1 MDLEFCVHW
10 HKIVFMSTKETALPE
25 RGNTQDARP
34 YTAEST
40 PPVKAEEPVAWYLH
54 QAAEAADKTGL
65 KAVRA
70 EARSV
75 FMLQF
80 GQRCR
85 AARGAR
91 EINDVAARV
100 GVHRNTIWNMERG
113 DSLPDAFELEVLAKE
128 YNTTP
133 AGLLGGEAKD
143 ASGRTAAVP
152 HGVHA
157 VQVDELIYVPL
168 FDLREQADGAA
179 FNDADS
185 VLAMRPFDAQ
195 FIRYD
200 LGIAHDD
207 LAMFGMVGASMEPWL
222 HAKDAVL
229 ADLRDRDALTEG
241 VHLIRLDGA
250 LLMKKLQRLP
260 GKILRVSSYNA
271 AYEPFDI
278 QGHEPADRDFAVL
291 GRVRWAGVTFN

>member
-1 MDLEFCVHW
+1 
-10 HKIVFMSTKETALPE
+10 MSTKEAALPE
-25 RGNTQDARP
+25 RDNIQGDQP
-34 YTAEST
+34 YTFERT

-54 QAAEAADKTGL
+54 HAAEAADKTGL

-85 AARGAR
+85 AARGDR
-91 EINDVAARV
+91 EINDVAATV
-100 GVHRNTIWNMERG
+100 GVHRNTIWNVERG

-133 AGLLGGEAKD
+133 AHLLGGEAKET
-143 ASGRTAAVP
+143 SRQAAAP
-152 HGVHA
+152 HGVRA

-168 FDLREQADGAA
+168 FDLRDQADGAA

-207 LAMFGMVGASMEPWL
+207 LAMFGVVGASMEPWL

-260 GKILRVSSYNA
+260 GKILRVSSYNP

-278 QGHEPADRDFAVL
+278 QGHESADRDFAVL

>member
-1 MDLEFCVHW
+1 MQGAHE
-10 HKIVFMSTKETALPE
+10 
-25 RGNTQDARP
+25 P
-34 YTAEST
+34 YPSATVA
-40 PPVKAEEPVAWYLH
+40 PVKADEPVAWYRYH
-54 QAAEAADKTGL
+54 AAAAADKAEVKT
-65 KAVRA
+65 VRT

-75 FMLQF
+75 FMQQF

-91 EINDVAARV
+91 EINDVAAAV
-100 GVHRNTIWNMERG
+100 GVHRNTIWNVERG
-113 DSLPDAFELEVLAKE
+113 DSLPDAFELEVLARE

-133 AGLLGGEAKD
+133 TQLLGGEAQ
-143 ASGRTAAVP
+143 GAARSEGVP
-152 HGVHA
+152 HGVRA

-168 FDLREQADGAA
+168 FDLRDQAEGAA
-179 FNDADS
+179 FTDADS

-207 LAMFGMVGASMEPWL
+207 LAMFGVVGASMEPWL
-222 HAKDAVL
+222 HARDAVL

-260 GKILRVSSYNA
+260 GKVLRVSSYNP

-278 QGHEPADRDFAVL
+278 QGHESADRDFAVL

>member
-1 MDLEFCVHW
+1 
-10 HKIVFMSTKETALPE
+10 MSTNPPVPPAHESNQPYSLP
-25 RGNTQDARP
+25 TVA
-34 YTAEST
+34 
-40 PPVKAEEPVAWYLH
+40 PVKADEPVAWYRFH
-54 QAAEAADKTGL
+54 AAAAADKAEVKT
-65 KAVRA
+65 VRT
-70 EARSV
+70 EARNV
-75 FMLQF
+75 FMQQF

-91 EINDVAARV
+91 EIHDVAAAV
-100 GVHRNTIWNMERG
+100 GVHRNTIWNVERG
-113 DSLPDAFELEVLAKE
+113 DSLPDAFELEVLARE

-133 AGLLGGEAKD
+133 VELLGGEPPGAVRS
-143 ASGRTAAVP
+143 ALVP
-152 HGVHA
+152 HGVRA
-157 VQVDELIYVPL
+157 VQMDALIYVPL
-168 FDLREQADGAA
+168 FDLREQAEGVA
-179 FNDADS
+179 FTDADS
-185 VLAMRPFDAQ
+185 VQAMRPFDAQ

-207 LAMFGMVGASMEPWL
+207 LAMFGVVGASLEPWL

-260 GKILRVSSYNA
+260 GKVLRVSSYNP

-278 QGHEPADRDFAVL
+278 QGHESADRDFAVL

>member
-1 MDLEFCVHW
+1 
-10 HKIVFMSTKETALPE
+10 MSTK
-25 RGNTQDARP
+25 DAAPSDQAPMEKAPGAQNANQP
-34 YTAEST
+34 YPLASVS
-40 PPVKAEEPVAWYLH
+40 PVKADEPVAWYRYH
-54 QAAEAADKTGL
+54 AAAAASKEEVKT
-65 KAVRA
+65 VRT
-70 EARSV
+70 EARNV
-75 FMLQF
+75 FMQQF

-91 EINDVAARV
+91 EINDVAAAV
-100 GVHRNTIWNMERG
+100 GVHRNTIWNVERG
-113 DSLPDAFELEVLAKE
+113 DSLPDAFELEVLARE

-133 AGLLGGEAKD
+133 TQLLGGQAQD
-143 ASGRTAAVP
+143 AGRSAGVP
-152 HGVHA
+152 HGVRA
-157 VQVDELIYVPL
+157 VQADELIYVPL
-168 FDLREQADGAA
+168 FDLREQAEGAA
-179 FNDADS
+179 FTDADS

-207 LAMFGMVGASMEPWL
+207 LAMFGVVGASMEPWL
-222 HAKDAVL
+222 HARDAVL

-250 LLMKKLQRLP
+250 LLMKRLQRLP
-260 GKILRVSSYNA
+260 GKILRVSSYNP

-278 QGHEPADRDFAVL
+278 QGHESADRDFAVL

>member
-1 MDLEFCVHW
+1 
-10 HKIVFMSTKETALPE
+10 MSTKEAALPE
-25 RGNTQDARP
+25 RDDIQGAQP
-34 YTAEST
+34 YTFEHT
-40 PPVKAEEPVAWYLH
+40 PPVQAEEPVAWYLH
-54 QAAEAADKTGL
+54 HAAAAADKAGL
-65 KAVRA
+65 KAVRT
-70 EARSV
+70 EARDV
-75 FMLQF
+75 FMRQF
-80 GQRCR
+80 GLRCK

-91 EINDVAARV
+91 EINDVAATV

-133 AGLLGGEAKD
+133 AGLLGGEAKE
-143 ASGRTAAVP
+143 ASRRAAAVP
-152 HGVHA
+152 KSVHT

-179 FNDADS
+179 FNDTDS

-200 LGIAHDD
+200 LGIAHDN
-207 LAMFGMVGASMEPWL
+207 LAMFGVVGASMEPWL

-260 GKILRVSSYNA
+260 GKVLRVSSYNP

-278 QGHEPADRDFAVL
+278 QGHESADRDFAVL

>member
-1 MDLEFCVHW
+1 MDLKFCVHW
-10 HKIVFMSTKETALPE
+10 HKIVFMSTKEATLPE
-25 RGNTQDARP
+25 RDDTQP
-34 YTAEST
+34 YTFERT
-40 PPVKAEEPVAWYLH
+40 PPVQVEEPVAWYLH
-54 QAAEAADKTGL
+54 QAAVAADKAGL
-65 KAVRA
+65 KTVRA
-70 EARSV
+70 EARAV
-75 FMLQF
+75 FMRQF
-80 GQRCR
+80 GQRCK

-91 EINDVAARV
+91 EINDVAATV

-133 AGLLGGEAKD
+133 ARLLGGD
-143 ASGRTAAVP
+143 AGKTSRQSAAVP
-152 HGVHA
+152 HGVRA
-157 VQVDELIYVPL
+157 VQVAELIYVPL
-168 FDLREQADGAA
+168 FDPREQADGVA
-179 FNDADS
+179 FNDAGS

-207 LAMFGMVGASMEPWL
+207 LAMFGVVGASMEPWL

-260 GKILRVSSYNA
+260 GKILRVSSYNP

-278 QGHEPADRDFAVL
+278 QGHEPAGRDFAVL

>member
-1 MDLEFCVHW
+1 M
-10 HKIVFMSTKETALPE
+10 FMSIKEAPQPV
-25 RGNTQDARP
+25 QDPNQP
-34 YTAEST
+34 YPFAPVS
-40 PPVKAEEPVAWYLH
+40 PVKADEPVAWYRYH
-54 QAAEAADKTGL
+54 AAAAADKAEVKT
-65 KAVRA
+65 VRT
-70 EARSV
+70 EARTV
-75 FMLQF
+75 FMQQF

-91 EINDVAARV
+91 EINDVAAAV
-100 GVHRNTIWNMERG
+100 GVHRNTIWNVERG
-113 DSLPDAFELEVLAKE
+113 DSLPDAFELEVLARE
-128 YNTTP
+128 YDTTP
-133 AGLLGGEAKD
+133 LQLLGGEPQGATR
-143 ASGRTAAVP
+143 SAAVP
-152 HGVHA
+152 HGVRA
-157 VQVDELIYVPL
+157 LQADALIYVPL
-168 FDLREQADGAA
+168 FDLREQAEGAA
-179 FNDADS
+179 FTDADS

-207 LAMFGMVGASMEPWL
+207 LAMFGVVGASMEPWL

-241 VHLIRLDGA
+241 LHLIRLDGA

-260 GKILRVSSYNA
+260 GKILRVSSYNP

-278 QGHEPADRDFAVL
+278 QGHESADRDFAVL

>member
-1 MDLEFCVHW
+1 
-10 HKIVFMSTKETALPE
+10 MSTNPPVPPAHESNQPYSLP
-25 RGNTQDARP
+25 TVA
-34 YTAEST
+34 
-40 PPVKAEEPVAWYLH
+40 PVKADEPVAWYRFH
-54 QAAEAADKTGL
+54 AAAAADKAEVKT
-65 KAVRA
+65 VRT
-70 EARSV
+70 EARNV
-75 FMLQF
+75 FMQQF

-91 EINDVAARV
+91 EIHDVAATV
-100 GVHRNTIWNMERG
+100 GVHRNTIWNVERG
-113 DSLPDAFELEVLAKE
+113 DSLPDAFELEVLARE

-133 AGLLGGEAKD
+133 VELLGGEPPGAVRS
-143 ASGRTAAVP
+143 ALVP
-152 HGVHA
+152 HGVRA
-157 VQVDELIYVPL
+157 VQMDALIYVPL
-168 FDLREQADGAA
+168 FDLREQAEGVA
-179 FNDADS
+179 FTDADS

-207 LAMFGMVGASMEPWL
+207 LAMFGVVGASLEPWL

-260 GKILRVSSYNA
+260 GKILRVSSYNP

-278 QGHEPADRDFAVL
+278 QGHESADRDFAVL

>member
-1 MDLEFCVHW
+1 V
-10 HKIVFMSTKETALPE
+10 
-25 RGNTQDARP
+25 
-34 YTAEST
+34 
-40 PPVKAEEPVAWYLH
+40 
-54 QAAEAADKTGL
+54 
-65 KAVRA
+65 
-70 EARSV
+70 
-75 FMLQF
+75 
-80 GQRCR
+80 
-85 AARGAR
+85 
-91 EINDVAARV
+91 
-100 GVHRNTIWNMERG
+100 ERG
-113 DSLPDAFELEVLAKE
+113 DSLPDAFELEVLARE

-133 AGLLGGEAKD
+133 TELLGGESA
-143 ASGRTAAVP
+143 GAARSAGVP
-152 HGVHA
+152 HGVRA

-168 FDLREQADGAA
+168 FDLRDQAEGAA
-179 FNDADS
+179 FTDADS

-207 LAMFGMVGASMEPWL
+207 LAMFGVVGASMEPWL
-222 HAKDAVL
+222 HARDAVL

-260 GKILRVSSYNA
+260 GKVLRVSSYNP

-278 QGHEPADRDFAVL
+278 QGHESADRDFAVL

>member
-1 MDLEFCVHW
+1 
-10 HKIVFMSTKETALPE
+10 MSTQETAP
-25 RGNTQDARP
+25 TAQDPHQP
-34 YTAEST
+34 YPFASAS
-40 PPVKAEEPVAWYLH
+40 PVKADEPVAWYRYH
-54 QAAEAADKTGL
+54 AAAAADKAEVKT
-65 KAVRA
+65 VRT
-70 EARSV
+70 EARTV
-75 FMLQF
+75 FMQQF

-91 EINDVAARV
+91 EINDVAAAV
-100 GVHRNTIWNMERG
+100 GVHRNTIWNVERG
-113 DSLPDAFELEVLAKE
+113 DSLPDAFELEVLARE
-128 YNTTP
+128 YDTTP
-133 AGLLGGEAKD
+133 TQLLGGEGQD
-143 ASGRTAAVP
+143 AARSTAVLR
-152 HGVHA
+152 GVRA
-157 VQVDELIYVPL
+157 VQADELIYVPL
-168 FDLREQADGAA
+168 FDLREQAEGVA
-179 FNDADS
+179 FTDADS

-207 LAMFGMVGASMEPWL
+207 LAMFGVVGTSMEPWL
-222 HAKDAVL
+222 HARDAVL

-260 GKILRVSSYNA
+260 GKILRVSSYNP

-278 QGHEPADRDFAVL
+278 QGHESADRDFAVL

>member
-1 MDLEFCVHW
+1 
-10 HKIVFMSTKETALPE
+10 MSTKEAEPSGQKPPPE
-25 RGNTQDARP
+25 PSANQP
-34 YTAEST
+34 YPFATVS
-40 PPVKAEEPVAWYLH
+40 PVKADEPVAWYRYH
-54 QAAEAADKTGL
+54 AAAVVEDKAQVKT
-65 KAVRA
+65 VRT
-70 EARSV
+70 EARNV
-75 FMLQF
+75 FMQQF

-91 EINDVAARV
+91 EINDVAAAV
-100 GVHRNTIWNMERG
+100 GVHRNTIWNVERG
-113 DSLPDAFELEVLAKE
+113 DSLPDAFELEVLARE

-133 AGLLGGEAKD
+133 TQLLGGEAQ
-143 ASGRTAAVP
+143 GAARCAGVP
-152 HGVHA
+152 HGVRA

-168 FDLREQADGAA
+168 FDLREQAEGAA
-179 FNDADS
+179 FTDADS

-207 LAMFGMVGASMEPWL
+207 LAMFGVVGASMEPWL
-222 HAKDAVL
+222 HARDAVL

-260 GKILRVSSYNA
+260 GKILRVSSYNQ

-278 QGHEPADRDFAVL
+278 QGHESADRDFAVL

>member
-1 MDLEFCVHW
+1 
-10 HKIVFMSTKETALPE
+10 MSTKETALPE
-25 RGNTQDARP
+25 RDNTQNAQP
-34 YTAEST
+34 YTFERT

-54 QAAEAADKTGL
+54 HAAEAADKTGL
-65 KAVRA
+65 KVVRA

-91 EINDVAARV
+91 EINDVAATV

-133 AGLLGGEAKD
+133 AGLLGGEAKG
-143 ASGRTAAVP
+143 ASRRAAP
-152 HGVHA
+152 HGVRA
-157 VQVDELIYVPL
+157 VQEDELIYVPL

-179 FNDADS
+179 FNDPGS

-207 LAMFGMVGASMEPWL
+207 LAMFGVVGASMEPWL

-260 GKILRVSSYNA
+260 GKILRVSSYNP

-278 QGHEPADRDFAVL
+278 QGHESADRDFAVL

>member
-1 MDLEFCVHW
+1 MN
-10 HKIVFMSTKETALPE
+10 TKEPAAPAQKMPA
-25 RGNTQDARP
+25 GHDASQP
-34 YTAEST
+34 YPSASVL
-40 PPVKAEEPVAWYLH
+40 PVKANEPVAWYRYH
-54 QAAEAADKTGL
+54 AAAAADKAEVKT
-65 KAVRA
+65 VRT
-70 EARSV
+70 EARNV
-75 FMLQF
+75 FMQQF

-85 AARGAR
+85 IARGAR
-91 EINDVAARV
+91 EINDVAAAV
-100 GVHRNTIWNMERG
+100 GVHRNTIWNVERG
-113 DSLPDAFELEVLAKE
+113 DSLPDAFELEVLARE

-133 AGLLGGEAKD
+133 TQLLGGEAP
-143 ASGRTAAVP
+143 AAARSVAPP
-152 HGVHA
+152 HGVRA

-168 FDLREQADGAA
+168 FDLRDQAEGAA
-179 FNDADS
+179 FTDADS

-207 LAMFGMVGASMEPWL
+207 LAMFGVVGASMEPWL
-222 HAKDAVL
+222 HARDAVL

-250 LLMKKLQRLP
+250 LLMKRLQRLP
-260 GKILRVSSYNA
+260 GKILRVSSYNP

-278 QGHEPADRDFAVL
+278 QGHESADRDFAVL

>member
-1 MDLEFCVHW
+1 
-10 HKIVFMSTKETALPE
+10 MSTNPPVPPAHDSNQPYSLP
-25 RGNTQDARP
+25 TVA
-34 YTAEST
+34 
-40 PPVKAEEPVAWYLH
+40 PVKADEPVAWYRFH
-54 QAAEAADKTGL
+54 AAAAADKAEVKT
-65 KAVRA
+65 VRT
-70 EARSV
+70 EARNV
-75 FMLQF
+75 FMQQF

-91 EINDVAARV
+91 EIHDVAAAV
-100 GVHRNTIWNMERG
+100 GVHRNTIWNVERG
-113 DSLPDAFELEVLAKE
+113 DSLPDAFELEVLARE

-133 AGLLGGEAKD
+133 VELLGGEPPGAVRS
-143 ASGRTAAVP
+143 ALVP
-152 HGVHA
+152 HGVRA
-157 VQVDELIYVPL
+157 VQMDALIYVPL
-168 FDLREQADGAA
+168 FDLREQAEGVA
-179 FNDADS
+179 FTDADS
-185 VLAMRPFDAQ
+185 VQAMRPFDAQ

-207 LAMFGMVGASMEPWL
+207 LAMFGVVGASLEPWL

-260 GKILRVSSYNA
+260 GKVLRVSSYNP

-278 QGHEPADRDFAVL
+278 QGHESADRDFAVL

>member
-1 MDLEFCVHW
+1 
-10 HKIVFMSTKETALPE
+10 MSTKEAAPPE
-25 RGNTQDARP
+25 RDNTQDSQP
-34 YTAEST
+34 YTFERT

-54 QAAEAADKTGL
+54 HAAEAADKTGL

-91 EINDVAARV
+91 EINDVAATV

-113 DSLPDAFELEVLAKE
+113 DSLPDAVELEVLAKE

-133 AGLLGGEAKD
+133 AGLLGGEVKG
-143 ASGRTAAVP
+143 ASRRAAAP
-152 HGVHA
+152 HGVRA
-157 VQVDELIYVPL
+157 VQMDELIYVPL

-179 FNDADS
+179 FNDPDS

-207 LAMFGMVGASMEPWL
+207 LAMFGVVGASMEPWL

-260 GKILRVSSYNA
+260 GKILRVSSYNP

-278 QGHEPADRDFAVL
+278 RGHESADRDFAVL

>member
-1 MDLEFCVHW
+1 
-10 HKIVFMSTKETALPE
+10 MSTNPSAPPAHDSNQPYSLP
-25 RGNTQDARP
+25 
-34 YTAEST
+34 SVS
-40 PPVKAEEPVAWYLH
+40 PVKADEPVAWYRFH
-54 QAAEAADKTGL
+54 AAAAADKAEVKT
-65 KAVRA
+65 VRT

-75 FMLQF
+75 FMQQF

-85 AARGAR
+85 AARGNR
-91 EINDVAARV
+91 EIHDVAAAV
-100 GVHRNTIWNMERG
+100 GVHRNTIWNVERG
-113 DSLPDAFELEVLAKE
+113 DSLPDAFELEVLARE

-133 AGLLGGEAKD
+133 VELLGGEPPGAVRS
-143 ASGRTAAVP
+143 ALVP
-152 HGVHA
+152 HGVRA
-157 VQVDELIYVPL
+157 VQMDALIYVPL
-168 FDLREQADGAA
+168 FDLREQAEGAA
-179 FNDADS
+179 FTDADS

-207 LAMFGMVGASMEPWL
+207 LAMFGVVGASMEPWL

-260 GKILRVSSYNA
+260 GKILRVSSYNP

-278 QGHEPADRDFAVL
+278 QGHESADRDFAVL

>member
-1 MDLEFCVHW
+1 MHQAPAD
-10 HKIVFMSTKETALPE
+10 
-25 RGNTQDARP
+25 QDPNHP
-34 YTAEST
+34 Y
-40 PPVKAEEPVAWYLH
+40 PVASVSPSKVNEPVAWYRYH
-54 QAAEAADKTGL
+54 AAAATDKAEVKT
-65 KAVRA
+65 VRT
-70 EARSV
+70 EARNV
-75 FMLQF
+75 FMQQF

-91 EINDVAARV
+91 EINDVAAAV
-100 GVHRNTIWNMERG
+100 GVHRNTIWNVERG
-113 DSLPDAFELEVLAKE
+113 DSLPDAFELEVLARE
-128 YNTTP
+128 YDTTP
-133 AGLLGGEAKD
+133 TQLLGGEAQ
-143 ASGRTAAVP
+143 AAARSVTPP
-152 HGVHA
+152 HGVRA

-168 FDLREQADGAA
+168 FDLRDQAEGAA
-179 FNDADS
+179 FTDADS

-207 LAMFGMVGASMEPWL
+207 LAMFGVVGASMEPWL
-222 HAKDAVL
+222 HARDAVL

-260 GKILRVSSYNA
+260 GKTLRVSSYNP

-278 QGHEPADRDFAVL
+278 QGHESADRDFAVL

>member
-1 MDLEFCVHW
+1 
-10 HKIVFMSTKETALPE
+10 MSTKEMAPP
-25 RGNTQDARP
+25 GQDAPIGQDANQP
-34 YTAEST
+34 YSFASVS
-40 PPVKAEEPVAWYLH
+40 PVKVDEPVAWYRYH
-54 QAAEAADKTGL
+54 AAAAADKAEV
-65 KAVRA
+65 KSVRT
-70 EARSV
+70 EARAV
-75 FMLQF
+75 FMQQF

-91 EINDVAARV
+91 EINDVATAV
-100 GVHRNTIWNMERG
+100 GVHRNTIWNVERG
-113 DSLPDAFELEVLAKE
+113 DSLPDAFELEVLARE

-133 AGLLGGEAKD
+133 TQLLGGEAQD
-143 ASGRTAAVP
+143 TARSATVP
-152 HGVHA
+152 RGVRA
-157 VQVDELIYVPL
+157 LQVDELIYVPL
-168 FDLREQADGAA
+168 FDLREQAEGAA
-179 FNDADS
+179 FTDADS

-207 LAMFGMVGASMEPWL
+207 LAMFGVVGASMEPWL
-222 HAKDAVL
+222 HARDAVL

-250 LLMKKLQRLP
+250 LLMKRLQRLP
-260 GKILRVSSYNA
+260 GKILRVSSYNP

-278 QGHEPADRDFAVL
+278 QGHESADRDFAVL

>member
-1 MDLEFCVHW
+1 
-10 HKIVFMSTKETALPE
+10 MSTKETAQ
-25 RGNTQDARP
+25 TVQDPHQP
-34 YTAEST
+34 YPLASVS
-40 PPVKAEEPVAWYLH
+40 PVKADEPVAWYRYH
-54 QAAEAADKTGL
+54 AAAAADKAEVKT
-65 KAVRA
+65 VRT
-70 EARSV
+70 EARTV
-75 FMLQF
+75 FMQQF

-91 EINDVAARV
+91 EINDVAAAV
-100 GVHRNTIWNMERG
+100 GVHRNTIWNVERG
-113 DSLPDAFELEVLAKE
+113 DSLPDAFELEVLARE

-133 AGLLGGEAKD
+133 TQLLGGESLD
-143 ASGRTAAVP
+143 AARSTAVP
-152 HGVHA
+152 HGVRA
-157 VQVDELIYVPL
+157 VQADELIYVPL
-168 FDLREQADGAA
+168 FDLREQAEGAA
-179 FNDADS
+179 FTDADS

-207 LAMFGMVGASMEPWL
+207 LAMFGVVGTSMEPWL
-222 HAKDAVL
+222 HARDSVL

-278 QGHEPADRDFAVL
+278 QGHESADRDFAVL

>member
-1 MDLEFCVHW
+1 
-10 HKIVFMSTKETALPE
+10 MSTEEKAPPAQ
-25 RGNTQDARP
+25 GANQP
-34 YTAEST
+34 YPFATVA
-40 PPVKAEEPVAWYLH
+40 PVKADEPVAWYRYH
-54 QAAEAADKTGL
+54 AAAAADKAEVKT
-65 KAVRA
+65 VRT
-70 EARSV
+70 EARTV
-75 FMLQF
+75 FMQQF

-91 EINDVAARV
+91 EINDVAAAV
-100 GVHRNTIWNMERG
+100 GVHRNTIWNVERG
-113 DSLPDAFELEVLAKE
+113 DSLPDAFELEVLARE

-133 AGLLGGEAKD
+133 TELLGGESD
-143 ASGRTAAVP
+143 GAARSAGVP
-152 HGVHA
+152 HGVRA

-168 FDLREQADGAA
+168 FDLRDQAEGAA
-179 FNDADS
+179 FTDADS

-207 LAMFGMVGASMEPWL
+207 LAMFGVVGASMEPWL
-222 HAKDAVL
+222 HARDAVL

-260 GKILRVSSYNA
+260 GKVLRVSSYNP

-278 QGHEPADRDFAVL
+278 QGHESADRDFAVL

>member
-1 MDLEFCVHW
+1 
-10 HKIVFMSTKETALPE
+10 MSTNEAPPA
-25 RGNTQDARP
+25 GQDPHQP
-34 YTAEST
+34 YPFASVS
-40 PPVKAEEPVAWYLH
+40 PVKADEPVAWYRFH
-54 QAAEAADKTGL
+54 AAAAADKAEVKT
-65 KAVRA
+65 VRT

-75 FMLQF
+75 FMQQF

-85 AARGAR
+85 AARGNR
-91 EINDVAARV
+91 EINDVAAAV
-100 GVHRNTIWNMERG
+100 GVHRNTIWNVERG
-113 DSLPDAFELEVLAKE
+113 DSLPDAFELEVLARE
-128 YNTTP
+128 YDTTP
-133 AGLLGGEAKD
+133 LHLLGGEARD
-143 ASGRTAAVP
+143 AGRSAAVP
-152 HGVHA
+152 HGVRA
-157 VQVDELIYVPL
+157 VQADALIYVPL
-168 FDLREQADGAA
+168 FDLREQAEGAA
-179 FNDADS
+179 FHDADT

-207 LAMFGMVGASMEPWL
+207 LAMFGVVGASMEPWL

-241 VHLIRLDGA
+241 LHLIRLDGA

-260 GKILRVSSYNA
+260 GKILRVSSYNP

-278 QGHEPADRDFAVL
+278 QGHESADRDFAVL